1 MNKSITSRD
10 NPVIKHTARLVA
22 DKALRR
28 EEGLFVCEG
37 AVMLEEALRS
47 GAAVRRV
54 FFREGLEYDLPEYI
68 EAYVVPQT
76 LLERMSDVKTPQ
88 GIIFTVEARDMT
100 GPLTGRHLLCCENL
114 RDPGNMGTIMRTAE
128 ALGMDGVVLAGDCVD
143 PLAPKTVRSSM
154 GSVFRLPVWRKS
166 LSQLS
171 AELAELGLPLWGAA
185 LHRDA
190 KDARTVDFSKAA
202 VLIGNE
208 ARGLSEEAISAC
220 DGLTILPIT
229 GAESLNASVA
239 AALFM
244 WEMAK
249 TN

>member
-1 MNKSITSRD
+1 MYKTITSRD

-37 AVMLEEALRS
+37 SVMLEEALRS
-47 GAAVRRV
+47 GAGVRRV
-54 FFREGLEYDLPEYI
+54 FFREGLERPLPENVEGYI
-68 EAYVVPQT
+68 VPQA

-88 GIIFTVEARDMT
+88 GILFTVEARDMT
-100 GPLTGRHLLCCENL
+100 GPISGSHLLCCENL

-128 ALGMDGVVLAGDCVD
+128 ALGMDGVVLVGDCVD

-166 LSQLS
+166 LS
-171 AELAELGLPLWGAA
+171 ELKDELGGLQLPLWGAA

-190 KDARTVDFSKAA
+190 RDARTVDFSRAA

-208 ARGLSEEAISAC
+208 ARGLTEEAIAAC